1 MNSRVSNDNALNGL
15 HCAVA
20 AGEMLLA
27 REPANNSS
35 FSSCCLALTL
45 KVGCWCCAENVV
57 RVPVLGKQFFFL
69 HHDGG
74 LHLSGA
80 TTKQSMFFV
89 VVAVVTYS
97 WIEPARS

>member
-1 MNSRVSNDNALNGL
+1 MNSPVSNDNTLNGL

-45 KVGCWCCAENVV
+45 KVGCWCCAGNVV
-57 RVPVLGKQFFFL
+57 RVPVLGKQFFF
-69 HHDGG
+69 
-74 LHLSGA
+74 A
-80 TTKQSMFFV
+80 
-89 VVAVVTYS
+89 
-97 WIEPARS
+97 P